1 MSSERLE
8 AMLGR
13 AYALAAQVIDDNA
26 VRDETALQS
35 LAEEVSGECAELLA
49 LLDQEWGAFESLAV
63 IDTELLEITQRLSDG
78 AIQLPF
84 GEKE

>member
-8 AMLGR
+8 AMIGR
-13 AYALAAQVIDDNA
+13 AYALAVQVIDDN
-26 VRDETALQS
+26 RDEGVLQV

-49 LLDQEWGAFESLAV
+49 LLDQDWGAFESLAV
-63 IDTELLEITQRLSDG
+63 IDTELLEVAQWLSDG

-84 GEKE
+84 GEKK